1 MSKKLMKFNINKQSK
16 TVLITDASMRIAL
29 YVIRSLGKR
38 GIKIIVVESKDIP
51 LSENIGFKSKYI
63 YKKYLISSKKN
74 KEQYLNDIIK
84 ISKNCDC
91 LIPIHFQ
98 SIELISQNIDLFK
111 HIKTLIPNNK
121 KLEESNNTYKLLK
134 LAQKISVPIP
144 KTYFVDNLEQIEK
157 ILPELKFP
165 VIIKVRKEE
174 NILPSKRHIIV
185 YKKENF
191 IQSYKNLHSLQEFP
205 IIQEY
210 IKGKGIGFF
219 GLYDKNSHVKAL
231 FCHERLREYPITGGP
246 STLCK
251 SIYDEKLIKYG
262 KKILDELRWQGVAMV
277 EFKKE
282 YSTGE
287 YKLMEINP
295 RFWGS
300 LPLAIEAGV
309 DFPYLLYKLINEENF
324 DSIKKYK
331 NGVKLRFIV
340 IDTISALSHLK
351 NRHFKQF
358 FYFIRDLFNFK
369 IKEGMLSLTDFEPT
383 LPYLK
388 KYFDYFLDSIRV
400 WKRKN

>member
-1 MSKKLMKFNINKQSK
+1 MKNHNNQK

-29 YVIRSLGKR
+29 CVIRSLGKK
-38 GIKIIVVESKDIP
+38 GVKIIAIESKDVP

-63 YKKYLISSKKN
+63 YKKYIISSKKN
-74 KEQYLNDIIK
+74 KKQYLDDIIR
-84 ISKNCDC
+84 ISKKCDC

-98 SIELISQNIDLFK
+98 TIELISQNINLFK
-111 HIKTLIPNNK
+111 HIKTLIPNSE
-121 KLEESNNTYKLLK
+121 KLETSNNTYKLLK

-144 KTYFVDNLEQIEK
+144 KTYFIDDLEQIEN
-157 ILPELKFP
+157 ILPEIKFP
-165 VIIKVRKEE
+165 IIIKVRKEE
-174 NILPSKRHIIV
+174 NILPNKRHIIV

-191 IQSYKNLHSLQEFP
+191 IDSYKELHSIQKYP

-210 IKGKGIGFF
+210 IKGKGVGFF
-219 GLYDKNSHVKAL
+219 ALYNKNSQTKAL

-251 SIYDEKLIKYG
+251 SIYDKELIKYG
-262 KKILDELRWQGVAMV
+262 EKILDKLKWQGVAMV
-277 EFKKE
+277 EFKQE

-300 LPLAIEAGV
+300 LPLAIESGV
-309 DFPYLLYKLINEENF
+309 NFPYLLYKLINDENF
-324 DSIKKYK
+324 NSIKKYK
-331 NGVKLRFIV
+331 NGVKLRFLV
-340 IDTISALSHLK
+340 TDSISALSHLRNK
-351 NRHFKQF
+351 HFKQF
-358 FYFIRDLFNFK
+358 FYFVRDLFNPK
-369 IKEGMLSLTDFEPT
+369 IKEGVISLFDLKPT
-383 LPYLK
+383 WPYLK